1 MKKLEFY
8 LDRYTENKKSFKSN
22 LDQLEKFKKQVIVV
36 QYSYFKSSLL

>member
-1 MKKLEFY
+1 
-8 LDRYTENKKSFKSN
+8 